1 MLVQKFRS
9 VFPRVSTSMMSLA
22 TVEVEGDIP
31 LQTLVSKFKT
41 WAISTENLMC
51 HLQETFVSLN
61 IQSHVKF
68 VDFAL

>member
-1 MLVQKFRS
+1 MLVQKFRF
-9 VFPRVSTSMMSLA
+9 VFARVILSMMSVA

-41 WAISTENLMC
+41 WVISTKNLMF

-61 IQSHVKF
+61 IHSHVC
-68 VDFAL
+68 